1 MAFRNV
7 EEIIVKL
14 KSAQQNLQELRE
26 KFAGDK
32 FLLGVYEPSAVELVN
47 LYKGALEEK
56 LSREI
61 GENFSI
67 EREQDM
73 DFWIHIE
80 GKNFK
85 NGQGPIS
92 FVSSYLNKLNS
103 ACRETIRILGGA
115 EYFDREESLFCLAE
129 TAAGSLRLGIRKNT
143 TENDNSTNEHCLF
156 SDTEINWEEFN
167 RVAQKNEHISR
178 AINLLLKIM
187 ESSNS
192 EEKLGNL
199 MSEIGDADKFVKLLN
214 YAREL
219 MPSNKSG
226 VISIS
231 FERFKGNRVVSVDVG
246 TRSRVNEYTKKILP
260 DKRFVFGIA
269 AIRSQDLDTRKII
282 ARPFYNKELF
292 IDELDCA
299 VPSECSMENY
309 LNNIVFLTGV
319 LVSDRNKR
327 QRLEIDTIRVFSQDD
342 E

>member
-1 MAFRNV
+1 MFRNV

-32 FLLGVYEPSAVELVN
+32 FLLGVYEPSAIELVN
-47 LYKGALEEK
+47 LYKDALEEK
-56 LSREI
+56 VSHEI
-61 GENFSI
+61 GENFFI
-67 EREQDM
+67 EREQNM

-85 NGQGPIS
+85 NGQGPINFIS
-92 FVSSYLNKLNS
+92 NYLNKLNS

-129 TAAGSLRLGIRKNT
+129 TAAGSLKLGIRKNT
-143 TENDNSTNEHCLF
+143 MENENLTAERCLF

-187 ESSNS
+187 ESSHS
-192 EEKLGNL
+192 EEKLNKL
-199 MSEIGDADKFVKLLN
+199 MSEIGDADKFIKLLN

-226 VISIS
+226 VVSIS
-231 FERFKGNRVVSVDVG
+231 FERFKGNRIVSVDVG

-260 DKRFVFGIA
+260 GRNFVFGIA
-269 AIRSQDLDTRKII
+269 AIRSQDLDTRKIV

-292 IDELDCA
+292 IGELDCT